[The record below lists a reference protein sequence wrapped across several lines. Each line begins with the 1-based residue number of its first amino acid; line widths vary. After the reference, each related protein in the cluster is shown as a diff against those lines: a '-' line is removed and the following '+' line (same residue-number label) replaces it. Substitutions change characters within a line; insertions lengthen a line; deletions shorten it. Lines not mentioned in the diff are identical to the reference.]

1 MKVKLVNYSQVIA
14 QLFTM
19 LTLGYSV
26 KVKLVKRFTMLTL
39 GYSVKVK
46 LVNNFTKGTL
56 GIRGN
61 KIRGRNPPYIG

>member
-14 QLFTM
+14 QL
-19 LTLGYSV
+19 
-26 KVKLVKRFTMLTL
+26 FTMLTL

>member
-26 KVKLVKRFTMLTL
+26 KVKLVKLFTMYTL
-39 GYSVKVK
+39 VELSNVKFDQ
-46 LVNNFTKGTL
+46 LFTK
-56 GIRGN
+56 
-61 KIRGRNPPYIG
+61 

>member
-26 KVKLVKRFTMLTL
+26 KVKLVKLFAMYTL
-39 GYSVKVK
+39 VPLMNVK
-46 LVNNFTKGTL
+46 LVKRFTNYL
-56 GIRGN
+56 SPHSHGILCM
-61 KIRGRNPPYIG
+61 

>member
-26 KVKLVKRFTMLTL
+26 KVKLVKLFTMYTLVELFNVKLMKRFTKLTF
-39 GYSVKVK
+39 S
-46 LVNNFTKGTL
+46 FCS
-56 GIRGN
+56 
-61 KIRGRNPPYIG
+61 